1 MARLLTSFGLAL
13 FALLALAAAPA
24 RVQPPVWVVHGP
36 HATVVM
42 FGSVHLLPGDVDWE
56 PGTLKE
62 ALAHADELWFE
73 IPIDKSSALSA
84 QQAAIRLGVLPNG
97 QTLSA
102 ELSPEDRVRLA
113 EAAKTCNL
121 PLPLLDR
128 LRPWY
133 ADLALSVSSFKLA
146 NANSDDGVEQKLAA
160 AVPNIPK
167 HAFET
172 IEEQINFLAGG
183 SDKDQIDSL
192 RETFDEV
199 KEGPVFYRKLVN
211 AWLSGDTKAIERQA
225 LEPMKRKAP
234 GDYKTL
240 LVDRNKRWVPVI
252 EQRLAG
258 QGEAVMVVGAGHLIG
273 PDSVIARLR
282 ADGYRVDGP

>member
-1 MARLLTSFGLAL
+1 MTRFLRVLAAPI

-24 RVQPPVWVVHGP
+24 RAQPPVWVVHGP
-36 HATVVM
+36 HATIVV
-42 FGSVHLLPGDVDWE
+42 FGSVHLLPGSLDWE
-56 PGTLKE
+56 PSALKE
-62 ALAHADELWFE
+62 ALVHADELWFE
-73 IPIDKSSALSA
+73 IPIDNSSALSA

-133 ADLALSVSSFKLA
+133 ADLALSVSSFKQA

-160 AVPNIPK
+160 AAPNLPK
-167 HAFET
+167 RAFET

-183 SDKDQIDSL
+183 TEKDQIDSL

-199 KEGPVFYRKLVN
+199 KEGPVFYRKLLS
-211 AWLSGDTKAIERQA
+211 AWMSGDTRAIEREA

-252 EQRLAG
+252 EKRLAG